1 MGYIMNLTAKPIR
14 FGVSAL
20 IILAIMAGL
29 VVWAWGQ
36 GGAGGGLGESASLR
50 GNVEIIH
57 YDADGNIKFQRV
69 EHNAT
74 TTAFLTAAAE
84 RLSQDG
90 VGVTDAQK
98 FKSIRACKNAAVGTL
113 CESTNIETTN
123 LVSNPISGTQTDSND
138 GIIAITAT
146 FTGVTANTT
155 IEYLQL
161 TDAHATDASRIVGAH
176 QDVAVTLAPADTL
189 QVTWTV
195 TIS

>member
-1 MGYIMNLTAKPIR
+1 MSLTAKPIR

-50 GNVEIIH
+50 GMVEIIH
-57 YDADGNIKFQRV
+57 YDANGNIKFQRS

-74 TTAFLTAAAE
+74 TVEFLTAAAE

-90 VGVTDAQK
+90 VGVTDDQK

-113 CESTNIETTN
+113 CEGGANFDVTN
-123 LVSNPISGTQTDSND
+123 LVSNPINGTQTDSDD
-138 GIIAITAT
+138 GIIAIQVT
-146 FTGVTANTT
+146 FTGVTASTT

-161 TDAHATDASRIVGAH
+161 TDANSVDGNKVVGAH
-176 QDVAVTLAPADTL
+176 QDVAVTLAPSDTL
-189 QVTWTV
+189 QVTWTITV
-195 TIS
+195 E